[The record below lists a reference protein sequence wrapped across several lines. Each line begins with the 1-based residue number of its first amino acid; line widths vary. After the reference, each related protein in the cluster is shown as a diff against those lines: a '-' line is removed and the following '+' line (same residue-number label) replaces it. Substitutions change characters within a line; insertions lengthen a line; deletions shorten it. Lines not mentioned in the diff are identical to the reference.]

1 MVNVGK
7 YSTHGASGIYY
18 VTTSSPSIGSILAPK
33 KQVLSDPRSRAEYDA
48 ELRTR
53 GVEAGSI
60 PGVDMFCFAPADEV
74 LGCPAGS

>member
-1 MVNVGK
+1 MEHLR
-7 YSTHGASGIYY
+7 YMISLRH
-18 VTTSSPSIGSILAPK
+18 PSIGSILAPN

-60 PGVDMFCFAPADEV
+60 PGVDMFCFAPAD
-74 LGCPAGS
+74 

>member
-1 MVNVGK
+1 M
-7 YSTHGASGIYY
+7 
-18 VTTSSPSIGSILAPK
+18 GSILAPN

-60 PGVDMFCFAPADEV
+60 PRVDMFCFAPAD
-74 LGCPAGS
+74 